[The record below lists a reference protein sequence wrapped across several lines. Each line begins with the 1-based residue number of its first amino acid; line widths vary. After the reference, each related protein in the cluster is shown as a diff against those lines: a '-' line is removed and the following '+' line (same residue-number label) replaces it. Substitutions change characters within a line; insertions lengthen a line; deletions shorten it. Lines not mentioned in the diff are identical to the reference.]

1 MFYDIKNYIKSCVA
15 CAKRKAYGATTAP
28 LKPLE
33 QSNFFWQRVAMDVV
47 GPLPETYQ
55 GNRYIL
61 VMSEYAT
68 RYMIAVAMQNQKA
81 RTIAKA
87 FILNVILRYGCP
99 LEILTDRGTNFLSH
113 LIKEICSL
121 LNIKQT
127 RTTAYHPATDGNVER
142 FNRTMGDML
151 STALTNDV
159 NTWDEYLPYVIF
171 LYNTSVHASTNET
184 PHYLL
189 FGQDPIEPDDI
200 SSVTARKRCI
210 DNECDEYF
218 RLWRESIEIARE
230 NFRKAQTSQ
239 KKWYD
244 RGTKQVTYKI
254 GDTILLRDM
263 KLRSKLAPRWEGP
276 YVVTRKLGQLNYA
289 VIKSQTSSTEL
300 IVNVNRMKLLPIR
313 DTDPTQNAS
322 FTSEKMDN
330 SHSTDWKIEL
340 PEEFSF
346 EEVIPDLPESPYIK
360 EDSNLFPELA
370 ENSVTPEIETH
381 DPLFQPELDDVD
393 IDSNKENIDP
403 NKDRSTKTKYNL
415 RSKIKRPVR
424 YAEEF

>member
-1 MFYDIKNYIKSCVA
+1 
-15 CAKRKAYGATTAP
+15 
-28 LKPLE
+28 
-33 QSNFFWQRVAMDVV
+33 
-47 GPLPETYQ
+47 
-55 GNRYIL
+55 
-61 VMSEYAT
+61 
-68 RYMIAVAMQNQKA
+68 MITVAMQNQKA
-81 RTIAKA
+81 RTIAKE

-113 LIKEICSL
+113 LMKEICSL

-218 RLWRESIEIARE
+218 RLWRESIEIGRE
-230 NFRKAQTSQ
+230 NFRKAQNSQ

-244 RGTKQVTYKI
+244 RGTKQITYKI

-263 KLRSKLAPRWEGP
+263 KLRSKLAPR
-276 YVVTRKLGQLNYA
+276 
-289 VIKSQTSSTEL
+289 
-300 IVNVNRMKLLPIR
+300 
-313 DTDPTQNAS
+313 
-322 FTSEKMDN
+322 
-330 SHSTDWKIEL
+330 
-340 PEEFSF
+340 
-346 EEVIPDLPESPYIK
+346 
-360 EDSNLFPELA
+360 
-370 ENSVTPEIETH
+370 
-381 DPLFQPELDDVD
+381 
-393 IDSNKENIDP
+393 
-403 NKDRSTKTKYNL
+403 
-415 RSKIKRPVR
+415 
-424 YAEEF
+424 

>member
-1 MFYDIKNYIKSCVA
+1 
-15 CAKRKAYGATTAP
+15 
-28 LKPLE
+28 
-33 QSNFFWQRVAMDVV
+33 MDVV

-68 RYMIAVAMQNQKA
+68 RYMIAIAMQNQKA

-113 LIKEICSL
+113 PMKEICSL

-218 RLWRESIEIARE
+218 SG
-230 NFRKAQTSQ
+230 NQ
-239 KKWYD
+239 
-244 RGTKQVTYKI
+244 
-254 GDTILLRDM
+254 
-263 KLRSKLAPRWEGP
+263 
-276 YVVTRKLGQLNYA
+276 
-289 VIKSQTSSTEL
+289 
-300 IVNVNRMKLLPIR
+300 
-313 DTDPTQNAS
+313 
-322 FTSEKMDN
+322 
-330 SHSTDWKIEL
+330 
-340 PEEFSF
+340 
-346 EEVIPDLPESPYIK
+346 
-360 EDSNLFPELA
+360 
-370 ENSVTPEIETH
+370 
-381 DPLFQPELDDVD
+381 
-393 IDSNKENIDP
+393 
-403 NKDRSTKTKYNL
+403 
-415 RSKIKRPVR
+415 
-424 YAEEF
+424 